1 MSNKALYAILYT
13 ACAQRANQHL
23 GCSTNIR
30 LGKTPCRRREGVVR
44 NSVTKILPLGKSRN
58 VKKLTDYDFE
68 DDDILVETIAL
79 VQNRLGIAA
88 VNDLQEAITPLLR
101 IEWVDR
107 ELHQIGV
114 STVVTTNHRPVSLVD
129 CVSFAVCRQLGV
141 EYVFAFDPHFWEQG
155 FQPLS
160 NVA

>member
-1 MSNKALYAILYT
+1 MGDKSVRIFADTSALYALLDRNDSNHHAAALLWERILSHDPELIT
-13 ACAQRANQHL
+13 
-23 GCSTNIR
+23 TN
-30 LGKTPCRRREGVVR
+30 
-44 NSVTKILPLGKSRN
+44 
-58 VKKLTDYDFE
+58 Y
-68 DDDILVETIAL
+68 ILVETIAL

-114 STVVTTNHRPVSLVD
+114 FTVVTTNRRPVSLVD

-141 EYVFAFDPHFWEQG
+141 DYVFAFDPHFWEQG